1 MRKSWTT
8 FDKSVEFL
16 YYKTMQKQEY
26 KNTIQTKK
34 KIAAAYLELLIEKPD
49 AICVTEIV
57 KKAEINRGTFYLH
70 FENVKAVEKHIENEL
85 AQNFKDLE
93 LDFRQIQIDQTPEII
108 LNKFNEILLR
118 DLDFYRLF
126 IRAASETN
134 LMETIK
140 KSLLI
145 SISNNFKVMRYVM
158 NYERFKTVVQY
169 IAGGAINVYTDWF
182 KGNIDCTI
190 EELSTNLAMLI
201 KRGLK
206 DFIKDGN

>member
-1 MRKSWTT
+1 
-8 FDKSVEFL
+8 
-16 YYKTMQKQEY
+16 MQKQEY
-26 KNTIQTKK
+26 KNSILTKK
-34 KIAAAYLELLIEKPD
+34 KISSAYLQLLIDNPND
-49 AICVTEIV
+49 ISVTEIV

-70 FENVKAVEKHIENEL
+70 FENVKAVEKHIETEL
-85 AQNFKDLE
+85 AKNFKDLE
-93 LDFRQIQIDQTPEII
+93 LDFRQVQIDQTPEII
-108 LNKFNEILLR
+108 LNKFNEILLK

-134 LMETIK
+134 LMDTIK

-145 SISNNFKVMRYVM
+145 SISNNFKVMRFVM

-182 KGNIDCTI
+182 KGNIDCSI
-190 EELSTNLAMLI
+190 EELSTNLALLI
-201 KRGLK
+201 KHGLK

>member
-1 MRKSWTT
+1 
-8 FDKSVEFL
+8 
-16 YYKTMQKQEY
+16 MQKQEY
-26 KNTIQTKK
+26 KNGIQTKK
-34 KIAAAYLELLIEKPD
+34 KIASAYLELLIENPEG
-49 AICVTEIV
+49 INVTDLV
-57 KKAEINRGTFYLH
+57 KKAGINRGTFYLH
-70 FENVKAVEKHIENEL
+70 FDNVKSVEKHIESEL

-108 LNKFNEILLR
+108 LKKFNEILLR

-134 LMETIK
+134 LMDTIK
-140 KSLLI
+140 KSLLL

-190 EELSTNLAMLI
+190 EELSENITLLI
-201 KRGLK
+201 KNGLK

>member
-1 MRKSWTT
+1 
-8 FDKSVEFL
+8 
-16 YYKTMQKQEY
+16 MQKQEY
-26 KNTIQTKK
+26 KNSILTKK
-34 KIAAAYLELLIEKPD
+34 KITSAYLQLLIDNPND
-49 AICVTEIV
+49 ISVTEIV

-70 FENVKAVEKHIENEL
+70 FENVKAVEKHIETEL
-85 AQNFKDLE
+85 AKNFKDLE
-93 LDFRQIQIDQTPEII
+93 LDFRQVQIDQTPEII
-108 LNKFNEILLR
+108 LNKFNEILLK

-134 LMETIK
+134 LMDTIK

-145 SISNNFKVMRYVM
+145 SISNNFKVMRFVM

-182 KGNIDCTI
+182 KGNIDCSI
-190 EELSTNLAMLI
+190 EELSTNLALLI
-201 KRGLK
+201 KHGLK

>member
-1 MRKSWTT
+1 
-8 FDKSVEFL
+8 
-16 YYKTMQKQEY
+16 MQKQEY

-34 KIAAAYLELLIEKPD
+34 KISSAYLKLLIENPE
-49 AICVTEIV
+49 AISVTEIV
-57 KKAEINRGTFYLH
+57 KRAEINRGTFYLH
-70 FENVKAVEKHIENEL
+70 FENVKAVEKYIENEL

-93 LDFRQIQIDQTPEII
+93 LDFRQIQIDKTPEII

-118 DLDFYRLF
+118 DLDFYSLF

-145 SISNNFKVMRYVM
+145 SISNNFKVMQYVM

-190 EELSTNLAMLI
+190 EELSQNLTLLI
-201 KRGLK
+201 KHGLK
-206 DFIKDGN
+206 EFIKDGN

>member
-1 MRKSWTT
+1 
-8 FDKSVEFL
+8 
-16 YYKTMQKQEY
+16 MQKQEY
-26 KNTIQTKK
+26 KNSIQTKK
-34 KIAAAYLELLIEKPD
+34 KIASAYLHLLIENPS
-49 AICVTEIV
+49 AISVTEIV
-57 KKAEINRGTFYLH
+57 KKAELNRGTFYLH
-70 FENVKAVEKHIENEL
+70 FDNVKAVEKHIESEL
-85 AQNFKDLE
+85 AENFKDLE
-93 LDFRQIQIDQTPEII
+93 LDFRQVQIDQTPEII
-108 LNKFNEILLR
+108 LNKFNEILMK
-118 DLDFYRLF
+118 DIDFYRLF

-182 KGNIDCTI
+182 KGNINCTL
-190 EELSTNLAMLI
+190 EELSNNLVLLI
-201 KRGLK
+201 KSGLK

>member
-1 MRKSWTT
+1 
-8 FDKSVEFL
+8 
-16 YYKTMQKQEY
+16 MQKQEY